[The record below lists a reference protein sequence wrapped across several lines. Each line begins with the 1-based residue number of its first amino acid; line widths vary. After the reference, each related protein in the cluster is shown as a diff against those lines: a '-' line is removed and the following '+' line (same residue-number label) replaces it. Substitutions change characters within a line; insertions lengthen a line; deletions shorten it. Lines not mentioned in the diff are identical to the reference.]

1 MKMNLQDT
9 ITAIS
14 TALTESAISV
24 IRISGP
30 DAFAITEKI
39 FFKKRKTTHPV
50 SEAHRMSD
58 DIKYKKTFTVSK
70 ENSHTIHFGYI
81 FDGNELIDEV
91 LVSVFKKPNSY
102 TGEDV
107 IEISSHGGI
116 LNTRKI
122 LNLILANGAR
132 HAEPGEFTK
141 RAFLN
146 GRLDLSQAEAVADLI
161 KSKTEDAHKSSLAQL
176 EGSLSEFI
184 SGVRKDLINIISLVE
199 LDFAEEDLEF
209 VKKEELKQKISGLKD
224 KFGIIISTFIAGKV
238 IRDGINL
245 VIAGRPNSGKSSLF
259 NFLLSSNRAIV
270 SDIPGTTRDYLQ
282 ENIVINGILFNLIDT
297 AGLRF
302 SSDEIET
309 EGVRRTYEK
318 IKEADLIL
326 FLVDST
332 GSEKEIEE
340 NLEYFKK
347 EFNASKSILCFS
359 KSDLAGQSPNHPITQ
374 SPNFSEAKSQSV
386 GTSNHPV
393 NQSINHPINQ
403 SVTHPINQSPNH
415 LINQSINHPIIQ
427 SSKIS
432 IFQPATIEN
441 LKTKMTE
448 KFRYSVNLD
457 KKDGFILTNIRHKH
471 CLEKVIVSLD
481 KAIESINTG
490 MTGEFISLDLRSA
503 IRDLGE
509 ITGEFTND
517 EILNNIFLNFC
528 IGK

>member
-30 DAFAITEKI
+30 DAFSITEKI
-39 FFKKRKTTHPV
+39 FFKKRKPTHPV

-199 LDFAEEDLEF
+199 LELDFAEEDLEF

-309 EGVRRTYEK
+309 EGVRRTHDK

-374 SPNFSEAKSQSV
+374 SPNLSEAKSQSV

-393 NQSINHPINQ
+393 NQSINHPI
-403 SVTHPINQSPNH
+403 
-415 LINQSINHPIIQ
+415 IQ
-427 SSKIS
+427 SSGIS

-490 MTGEFISLDLRSA
+490 MTGEFISLDLRNA
-503 IRDLGE
+503 IHNLGE